1 MREFIIAL
9 ILLSVILTVTV
20 CNSIYVDNRIDEMLS
35 VCQRLKL
42 NRSALLTDE
51 LFDRWNDCRSTISLT
66 TRQSD
71 IERAEN
77 ALLSLIEY
85 IDVPADFNSQL
96 ALLISILEHIK
107 KSQSFS
113 FESIF

>member
-1 MREFIIAL
+1 M
-9 ILLSVILTVTV
+9 VVTV

-42 NRSALLTDE
+42 NNSALLTDE
-51 LFDRWNDCRSTISLT
+51 LFDRWSDCRSTISLT

-71 IERAEN
+71 IERAES
-77 ALLSLIEY
+77 ALLCLIEY
-85 IDVPADFNSQL
+85 IDVPADYNSQL
-96 ALLISILEHIK
+96 AVLMSILEHIK
-107 KSQSFS
+107 KSQGLS